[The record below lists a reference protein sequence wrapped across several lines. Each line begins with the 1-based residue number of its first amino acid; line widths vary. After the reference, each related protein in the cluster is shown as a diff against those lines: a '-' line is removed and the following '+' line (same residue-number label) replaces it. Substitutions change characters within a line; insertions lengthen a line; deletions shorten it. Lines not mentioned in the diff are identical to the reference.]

1 MVKHPF
7 SVGLKDAAK
16 IEWSDLY
23 AKETFLRVEKPTYG
37 CQVILLHGYSLT
49 NWTTMTRSA

>member
-7 SVGLKDAAK
+7 SVGFKDAAK

-37 CQVILLHGYSLT
+37 CQVIPLHGYSLT
-49 NWTTMTRSA
+49 N